1 MLRMASF
8 EQARL
13 NFDDGYVD
21 EIPDHL
27 KIIDDVRESNL
38 LLDLLIFRSIHGQSN
53 LFEDFLS

>member
-1 MLRMASF
+1 MASF